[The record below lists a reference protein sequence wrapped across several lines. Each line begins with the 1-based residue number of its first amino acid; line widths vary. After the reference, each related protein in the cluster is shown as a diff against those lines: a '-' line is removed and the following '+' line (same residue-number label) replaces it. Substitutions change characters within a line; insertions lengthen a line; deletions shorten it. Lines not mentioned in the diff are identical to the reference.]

1 MAKINHKC
9 FISYKKEN
17 VEYKDYL
24 IKNISYSAF
33 IDKSLDRKINSYDGD
48 YVMKVI
54 RQDYLSDSTV
64 TIFLIGSHSSEN
76 EGRDWFGDKN
86 YFIQREL
93 QASLY
98 SGEGNTMNGILGVV
112 LPEMYDRIY
121 KGSEDCSVCGSKHNL
136 VEIND
141 STVIREFSQNYYIKP
156 HDGCAWKEE
165 ERYCELVKW
174 DDFIKNPD
182 PYIEAAFQKRNSDV
196 AAKVKKRN
204 FR

>member
-182 PYIEAAFQKRNSDV
+182 TYIEAAFQKRNSDI

>member
-1 MAKINHKC
+1 MATINHKC

>member
-182 PYIEAAFQKRNSDV
+182 PYIEAAFKKRNSDI

>member
-1 MAKINHKC
+1 MSHKC
-9 FISYKKEN
+9 FISFKKEDSS
-17 VEYKDYL
+17 YKDKL
-24 IKNISYSAF
+24 ISLLAREDVVGKA
-33 IDKSLDRKINSYDGD
+33 LDREIQSYDSE
-48 YVMKVI
+48 YILQVI
-54 RQDYLSDSTV
+54 RDNYLSYSTV
-64 TIFLIGSHSSEN
+64 TLFLIGRNSSEK
-76 EGRDWFGDKN
+76 EGVDYLGRPHN
-86 YFIQREL
+86 HFIQREL

-98 SGEGNTMNGILGVV
+98 SGDGNTMNGILGVV
-112 LPEMYDRIY
+112 LPEMYERIY

-182 PYIEAAFQKRNSDV
+182 PYIEAAFKKRNSDI

>member
-17 VEYKDYL
+17 IEYKDYL

-182 PYIEAAFQKRNSDV
+182 PYIEAAFKKRNSDI

>member
-1 MAKINHKC
+1 
-9 FISYKKEN
+9 
-17 VEYKDYL
+17 
-24 IKNISYSAF
+24 
-33 IDKSLDRKINSYDGD
+33 
-48 YVMKVI
+48 MKVI

-182 PYIEAAFQKRNSDV
+182 PYIEAAFKKRNSDI

>member
-182 PYIEAAFQKRNSDV
+182 PYIEAAFQKRNSDI

>member
-1 MAKINHKC
+1 MSTINHKC

-24 IKNISYSAF
+24 IKNISNSAF

-182 PYIEAAFQKRNSDV
+182 PYIEAAFQKRNSDI

>member
-1 MAKINHKC
+1 MATINHKC

-17 VEYKDYL
+17 IEYKEYL
-24 IKNISYSAF
+24 IKNISNSAF

-76 EGRDWFGDKN
+76 EGRDWLGDKN

-112 LPEMYDRIY
+112 LPEMYDHIY
-121 KGSEDCSVCGSKHNL
+121 KGSEDCIFCNGKHNL

-182 PYIEAAFQKRNSDV
+182 PYIEAAFKKRNSDI
-196 AAKVKKRN
+196 ATKVKKRN